1 MKDKKTDILEK
12 IFFLSIFDIFQP
24 FLKKYKEILLYLFFG
39 GVTVFLNIFLFFVI
53 NQITELDELVNN
65 VICWIVCVI
74 FQFFTNRTWVF
85 NKGVNTLDEFLK
97 QMVSFISGRII
108 TLFIEELILAMF
120 IYRFGFNLII
130 IKIIAQIIVIILNYI
145 ISKTVVFKK

>member
-1 MKDKKTDILEK
+1 
-12 IFFLSIFDIFQP
+12 
-24 FLKKYKEILLYLFFG
+24 
-39 GVTVFLNIFLFFVI
+39 
-53 NQITELDELVNN
+53 
-65 VICWIVCVI
+65 
-74 FQFFTNRTWVF
+74 
-85 NKGVNTLDEFLK
+85 
-97 QMVSFISGRII
+97 MVSFISGRII

>member
-1 MKDKKTDILEK
+1 M
-12 IFFLSIFDIFQP
+12 
-24 FLKKYKEILLYLFFG
+24 
-39 GVTVFLNIFLFFVI
+39 I

-85 NKGVNTLDEFLK
+85 NKCVNTLDEFLK